1 MGVNGL
7 VCGGDGDDE
16 AARDGALA
24 HEEHA
29 VRGGVRRQDLGGA
42 VPADGRVVP
51 GLPQV
56 HARLRLRQ
64 PVRHRG
70 RNPPPGK
77 IFRCEKIFTSTLE
90 TSVFQ
95 ILWCIVSSVF

>member
-7 VCGGDGDDE
+7 VGGGDGDDE
-16 AARDGALA
+16 AAGDRALS

-29 VRGGVRRQDLGGA
+29 VRGRVRRQDLGGA

-70 RNPPPGK
+70 RHPPP
-77 IFRCEKIFTSTLE
+77 EKYLD
-90 TSVFQ
+90 VRKYLHQ
-95 ILWCIVSSVF
+95 H